1 MAHIFSRIH
10 RAGLLYGVLMVAAFG
25 AFMWSTRVWPD
36 TPDGLFHLQRVR
48 ALAEALRSGVLY
60 PRWFPDFAFGHG
72 YPVFH
77 YYAPAFYYPPAILH
91 LLGLDLILATRIASA
106 ALFALSGGAMLLLLR
121 CWTGWAP
128 SLFGVGL
135 YLASPYR
142 LYDFFVRG
150 ALPEFAAFLWL
161 PLLVYAGCAVAP
173 ADWRLGDLRTGSSPR
188 RTAPFVALALS
199 VTGLVVTHNLTALM
213 AIVAGGTAWAVS
225 LVAALATTGD
235 EAGKRIRLATSGAAG
250 GLGVA
255 TGILLSA
262 PYAAPALLDAWWVNI
277 GAGESGAGYANHFA
291 TWQSLWEWS
300 VIYPYPAASDTIVPL
315 PGYVLFILVA
325 SIVSL
330 PWGGRL
336 RRHILVAVVVTL
348 AALWLMTGGSE
359 IVWRAA
365 MPVMGKLQF
374 PWRWQTISTFTL
386 AVLGALLAEMV
397 MRRVPGRPALR
408 RWAWAAIAA
417 ATLYV
422 IVYAVLALPDSR
434 VPYSADELTAEQMWA
449 FDAEHGQV
457 GATWTSEFLP
467 RWVEAPVWAIGRDPD
482 VQEPETSGAP
492 VDFALRVEQEGY
504 LRSAYAIAAAS
515 PMTATLPNFYF
526 PAWQVR
532 IDDHTVEAFPHTSLG
547 LLGVTVPA
555 GEHRLSVI
563 WEATASIWLG
573 RIAWAAVW
581 LALAWLF
588 RRWRRGPWR
597 LALPF
602 WIGVGA
608 LFVVASGGWA
618 EQGARRIDVAADY
631 GPVQLV
637 GASVSTASPGGTAGV
652 RLTWSVSGEPEAF
665 TAFVHVTDAEGR
677 VVTQNDA
684 PLAGSHLPASRW
696 TPGMIVRHEH
706 RISLP
711 AELSPGAYRLMVGVY
726 RPGQAERPLVAQ
738 GQDEPR
744 LEIGVMEIGR

>member
-1 MAHIFSRIH
+1 
-10 RAGLLYGVLMVAAFG
+10 
-25 AFMWSTRVWPD
+25 
-36 TPDGLFHLQRVR
+36 
-48 ALAEALRSGVLY
+48 
-60 PRWFPDFAFGHG
+60 
-72 YPVFH
+72 
-77 YYAPAFYYPPAILH
+77 
-91 LLGLDLILATRIASA
+91 
-106 ALFALSGGAMLLLLR
+106 MLLLLR

-277 GAGESGAGYANHFA
+277 GVGESGAGYANHFA

-374 PWRWQTISTFTL
+374 
-386 AVLGALLAEMV
+386 
-397 MRRVPGRPALR
+397 
-408 RWAWAAIAA
+408 
-417 ATLYV
+417 
-422 IVYAVLALPDSR
+422 
-434 VPYSADELTAEQMWA
+434 
-449 FDAEHGQV
+449 
-457 GATWTSEFLP
+457 
-467 RWVEAPVWAIGRDPD
+467 
-482 VQEPETSGAP
+482 
-492 VDFALRVEQEGY
+492 
-504 LRSAYAIAAAS
+504 
-515 PMTATLPNFYF
+515 
-526 PAWQVR
+526 
-532 IDDHTVEAFPHTSLG
+532 
-547 LLGVTVPA
+547 
-555 GEHRLSVI
+555 
-563 WEATASIWLG
+563 
-573 RIAWAAVW
+573 
-581 LALAWLF
+581 LALADDLHFHTGCSW
-588 RRWRRGPWR
+588 G
-597 LALPF
+597 
-602 WIGVGA
+602 
-608 LFVVASGGWA
+608 
-618 EQGARRIDVAADY
+618 
-631 GPVQLV
+631 
-637 GASVSTASPGGTAGV
+637 SPCGNG
-652 RLTWSVSGEPEAF
+652 
-665 TAFVHVTDAEGR
+665 
-677 VVTQNDA
+677 DA
-684 PLAGSHLPASRW
+684 PRLVVRRFGAGLGLRL
-696 TPGMIVRHEH
+696 R
-706 RISLP
+706 RQ
-711 AELSPGAYRLMVGVY
+711 LSM
-726 RPGQAERPLVAQ
+726 
-738 GQDEPR
+738 
-744 LEIGVMEIGR
+744 